1 MTQLVELQ
9 EALPKFEA
17 AGLKLYAV
25 SYDDPDALA
34 EFARHHD
41 ITYPLLSDKGSKVI
55 RSYGIQNQFVTKE
68 QIPYY
73 GIPFPGSYLVDEAGI
88 VIEKFFSR
96 GLAARESA
104 ESVID
109 SALGE
114 ILLGDDEPTDT
125 GGDEEI
131 RISATY
137 HGGGGNLKSAVI
149 RQLVVR
155 FELAPGLHIYDD
167 PVPPGMVATRIE
179 VSGPPGLNTNDVV
192 KLPTKNLK
200 LPGVDTELHVWEGRV
215 DFAIPVWADDR
226 IAGLINESEFDE
238 IDIEVKIDYQACD
251 DQACRIPQSETLTVK
266 VPIAP
271 YLGHDLPGDLSG
283 AVMTTMDTRKY
294 MMRMVRRG
302 LLRSPIKGFKYM
314 KESME
319 HLRKGPARK
328 RKRPTTPTTG
338 DGDAPE
344 AP

>member
-9 EALPKFEA
+9 EAMPKFEA
-17 AGLKLYAV
+17 AGIKLYAV
-25 SYDDPDALA
+25 SYDEADALA
-34 EFARHHD
+34 NFAEHHD

-55 RSYGIQNQFVTKE
+55 RSVGIQNRFVTKE

-73 GIPFPGSYLVDEAGI
+73 GIPFPGTYLVDEAGI

-96 GLAARESA
+96 SLAARESA

-114 ILLGDDEPTDT
+114 ILLGEEEPTDRA
-125 GGDEEI
+125 GNEDI

-155 FELAPGLHIYDD
+155 FELAPGLHIYDA
-167 PVPPGMVATRIE
+167 PVPEGMVATRIE
-179 VSGPPGLNTNDVV
+179 VTGPPGLRTNEWI
-192 KLPTKNLK
+192 KMPTKPLR
-200 LPGVDTELHVWEGRV
+200 LPGIEAELRVWEGRV
-215 DFAIPVWADDR
+215 DFVIPVWADDR
-226 IAGLINESEFDE
+226 IASLVEKSEFDE
-238 IDIEVKIDYQACD
+238 IEIEVKVDFQACD
-251 DQACRIPQSETLTVK
+251 DQVCRIPQSETLTVK

-271 YLGHDLPGDLSG
+271 YLGHDLPGDLRV

-294 MMRMVRRG
+294 MMRMIRRG

-314 KESME
+314 KESMA
-319 HLRKGPARK
+319 HVRRGPASRRRK
-328 RKRPTTPTTG
+328 KREDETRSEG
-338 DGDAPE
+338 R
-344 AP
+344 